1 MAGEVGDRRVAA
13 YSPVAAAGR
22 SARLAWPISNRET
35 LVKMMT
41 PTIDSLILL
50 PQDEA
55 IERSFDATNLFRVRR
70 FLLLYAF
77 VPMGLLLNAI
87 FAGSWT
93 QGLVAAGS
101 LAVVAAFFALHQRS
115 WFERHFRRLLVAV
128 LMLLFVGLM
137 AQEILSA
144 GRFNGSAIIFGFI
157 TLLFLLKTE
166 EYLVL
171 YGTYW
176 GTVFAMQMWP
186 SLFGGDGG
194 SGDVDELMA
203 TTVLTA
209 ILLVFAIRKAKR
221 RRRERAEEWR
231 RERDHY
237 DEKLRMREEL
247 EAARRIQLQMLPG
260 RDARV
265 DWLDTASMSL
275 PATEVGGDYYDYFEL
290 AEGRLAV
297 VVGDV
302 AGHGVT
308 SGILLSGVRSCLHL
322 LHEFGSPIREV
333 MEKLDHVVRQTTDR
347 RMFFT
352 LLYSIFDRQSRTV
365 QLSSA
370 GHTPLLHFSQ
380 ADDEVHE
387 IDLPALPLGT
397 PLPATFDIKTVQY
410 ATGDAFLFYTDGLSE
425 LRNERGDQY
434 EIERLAGCLLRSA
447 RRGKSALAIRDALL
461 NDLWSHKGN
470 SEQED
475 DITMVVV
482 RPLS

>member
-1 MAGEVGDRRVAA
+1 M
-13 YSPVAAAGR
+13 
-22 SARLAWPISNRET
+22 N
-35 LVKMMT
+35 T

-55 IERSFDATNLFRVRR
+55 IERSFDATNLFRLRR
-70 FLLLYAF
+70 LLLAYAF

-87 FAGSWT
+87 FAGSWA
-93 QGLVAAGS
+93 GGAAAASS
-101 LAVVAAFFALHQRS
+101 LIAIALFFALHQRS
-115 WFERHFRRLLVAV
+115 WFELRFRRLLVAV
-128 LMLLFVGLM
+128 MVVLFVGLM
-137 AQEILSA
+137 AQQILSDGEFRA
-144 GRFNGSAIIFGFI
+144 AAIIFGFL

-171 YGTYW
+171 YGIYW
-176 GTVFAMQMWP
+176 GTVFSMHMWP
-186 SLFGGDGG
+186 SIFGG
-194 SGDVDELMA
+194 SSSDVDELIA
-203 TTVLTA
+203 TTVMTV
-209 ILLVFAIRKAKR
+209 ILLVFAIRKARR
-221 RRRERAEEWR
+221 RRRERGGEWR

-260 RDARV
+260 RDTAI

-290 AEGRLAV
+290 AEDRLAV
-297 VVGDV
+297 VIGDV

-322 LHEFGSPIREV
+322 LHEFGSPIREI

-352 LLYSIFDRQSRTV
+352 LLYSIFDRQAGTV
-365 QLSSA
+365 TLSSA
-370 GHTPLLHFSQ
+370 GHTPLLHYSK
-380 ADDEVHE
+380 ADDVVRE

-397 PLPATFDIKTVQY
+397 PLPATFEITKIEY
-410 ATGDAFLFYTDGLSE
+410 AVGDAFLFYTDGLSE
-425 LRNERGDQY
+425 LLDKAGVAY
-434 EIERLAGCLLRSA
+434 EIDRLADCLLKA
-447 RRGKSALAIRDALL
+447 AQRGKNALAIRDALL

-470 SEQED
+470 AEQLD

-482 RPLS
+482 RPLG